1 MRKRTTWL
9 SSLVN
14 VVIFIVLEMAAF
26 HMISANAPLQ
36 RTWAAKGAHM
46 FMAKVWGGSASIGRY
61 FSLKAENEA
70 LVRENN
76 ALTQE
81 LLQARE
87 QLRAVSMDAQLP
99 EQTQGFTALAAEV
112 VMMSKNGQ
120 HNYLILNRG
129 FEDGVQE
136 KSGIITHNGVVGIV
150 DAVSA
155 HHAYAFSFRN
165 NDISISARLGHEGGT
180 GLLVWDG
187 KSSNKAIIKEIP
199 LQYLYSPGDTVY
211 TSGHSLLFPPD
222 IPLGVAG
229 QSHVVNGATNEI
241 EVDLFQDFSAI
252 RYVTIVHNNSFDEI
266 QQFVQ

>member
-9 SSLVN
+9 TTLVN

-26 HMISANAPLQ
+26 QLLSANAPLQ
-36 RTWAAKGAHM
+36 RTWAAKGAHL
-46 FMAKVWGGSASIGRY
+46 FMAKVWGGSTSIGRY
-61 FSLKAENEA
+61 FTLQSQNKALA
-70 LVRENN
+70 REND
-76 ALTQE
+76 ALMQE

-87 QLRAVSMDAQLP
+87 QLRTLRSDAQIP
-99 EQTQGFTALAAEV
+99 EQPDGFTALPAEV
-112 VMMSKNGQ
+112 VMMSRNGQ
-120 HNYLILNRG
+120 HNYLILNKG

-187 KSSNKAIIKEIP
+187 KSTDKAIIKEIP

-222 IPLGVAG
+222 IPLGIAG

-241 EVDLFQDFSAI
+241 EVSLFQDFSAI
-252 RYVTIVHNNSFDEI
+252 RYVTVVHNNSFDEI

>member
-9 SSLVN
+9 TVLVH
-14 VVIFIVLEMAAF
+14 VVVFIVLEMAAF
-26 HMISANAPLQ
+26 QLISANAPLQ
-36 RTWAAKGAHM
+36 RTWAAKGAHV
-46 FMAKVWGGSASIGRY
+46 FMAKVGGKATAVSQY
-61 FSLKAENEA
+61 FTLKSENEA
-70 LVRENN
+70 LVREND
-76 ALTQE
+76 ALMKE

-87 QLRAVSMDAQLP
+87 QLRAFHTESLSP
-99 EQTQGFTALAAEV
+99 EQPLGFTALPAEV

-120 HNYLILNRG
+120 HNYLILNKG

-165 NDISISARLGHEGGT
+165 NDISISARLGHEGGS

-187 KSSNKAIIKEIP
+187 TSSNRAIIKEIP

-222 IPLGVAG
+222 IPLGLAG

-241 EVDLFQDFSAI
+241 EVELFQDFSAI